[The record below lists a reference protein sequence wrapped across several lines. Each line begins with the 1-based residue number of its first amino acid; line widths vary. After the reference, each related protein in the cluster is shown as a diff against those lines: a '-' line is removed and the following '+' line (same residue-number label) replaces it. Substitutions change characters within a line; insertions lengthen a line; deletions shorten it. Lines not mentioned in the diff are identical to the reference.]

1 MTTPIVAPE
10 QRPKRQVSLSILLLT
25 PVIIWSTV
33 FPLSKLVLVAIPPT
47 SLAAL
52 RFSVGSICLLCYAA
66 YAFSSQELFASLQRR
81 WKTYLLLGFIGIF
94 LNNFLQNLGLN
105 LSTASSTSL
114 LGTTDPIFAVLL
126 SAAFLG
132 EPLTKRKVLGLFA
145 AFIGVYFVTTN
156 GQWFTDW
163 GQSSGNLLVIGAA
176 LSYSVYTILSKR
188 VLHHE
193 EPPIV
198 VAWTTAIGALGL
210 TVAALIMDRGQSW
223 GALTASHKLITAYL
237 SIVPTSVSVVAYFYL
252 LQRIQASQAAVTLFL
267 IPVFSIIWSVVLLRE
282 VLTPAM
288 LVGGVLIICGV
299 WLTMIKGK
307 SRVRPKELDKGDTTQ
322 GLGV

>member
-1 MTTPIVAPE
+1 MSNTAS
-10 QRPKRQVSLSILLLT
+10 QGRPKRETHLSVLLLT

-33 FPLSKLVLVAIPPT
+33 FPLSKLVLGAIPPT

-52 RFSVGSICLLCYAA
+52 RFSVGSVCLLGYAV
-66 YAFSSQELFASLQRR
+66 YVFSSQEVFASLRRR
-81 WKTYLLLGFIGIF
+81 WKTYLVLGFIGIF
-94 LNNFLQNLGLN
+94 MNNFLQNLGLN

-126 SAAFLG
+126 SAVILG
-132 EPLTKRKVLGLFA
+132 EPLTKRKVLGLLA

-176 LSYSVYTILSKR
+176 LSYSIYTILSKQ

-198 VAWTTAIGALGL
+198 VAWTTTIGALGL
-210 TVAALIMDRGQSW
+210 AVVALILDRGQSW
-223 GALTASHKLITAYL
+223 GTLTTSHKLIIAYL
-237 SIVPTSVSVVAYFYL
+237 SVVPTSVSVVAYFYL

-267 IPVFSIIWSVVLLRE
+267 IPVFSIIWSVALLGE

-288 LVGGVLIICGV
+288 IVGGVLIISGV
-299 WLTMIKGK
+299 WLTMIKGR
-307 SRVRPKELDKGDTTQ
+307 SAARPKAF
-322 GLGV
+322 

>member
-1 MTTPIVAPE
+1 MNTPNTASQE
-10 QRPKRQVSLSILLLT
+10 RPKRETPLSILLLT

-33 FPLSKLVLVAIPPT
+33 FPLSKLVLGAIPPT

-52 RFSVGSICLLCYAA
+52 RFSVGSVCLLWYVV
-66 YAFSSQELFASLQRR
+66 YAFSSQEVFASLKRR
-81 WKTYLLLGFIGIF
+81 WKTYLILGFIGIF
-94 LNNFLQNLGLN
+94 MNNFLQNLGLN

-132 EPLTKRKVLGLFA
+132 EPLTRRKVLGLLA
-145 AFIGVYFVTTN
+145 AFTGVYFVTTN

-176 LSYSVYTILSKR
+176 LSYSIYTILSKR

-198 VAWTTAIGALGL
+198 VAWTTTIGALGL
-210 TVAALIMDRGQSW
+210 VAAALIMDRGQSW
-223 GALTASHKLITAYL
+223 GALTTSNMLVTAYL
-237 SIVPTSVSVVAYFYL
+237 CVVPTSVSVVAYFYL
-252 LQRIQASQAAVTLFL
+252 LKRIQASQAAVTLFL
-267 IPVFSIIWSVVLLRE
+267 IPVFSIIWSVALLRE

-288 LVGGVLIICGV
+288 LIGGALIICGV
-299 WLTMIKGK
+299 WLTMVKGR
-307 SRVRPKELDKGDTTQ
+307 SRVLPKESEEGHTS
-322 GLGV
+322 

>member
-1 MTTPIVAPE
+1 MKRATPISV
-10 QRPKRQVSLSILLLT
+10 LLLT

-52 RFSVGSICLLCYAA
+52 RFSVGSLCLLGYAA
-66 YAFSSQELFASLQRR
+66 YAFSPQEMFASLKRR
-81 WKTYLLLGFIGIF
+81 WKTYILLGLIGIF
-94 LNNFLQNLGLN
+94 MNNFLQNLGLN

-132 EPLTKRKVLGLFA
+132 EPLTRRKVLGLLA

-163 GQSSGNLLVIGAA
+163 GQSTGNLLVIGAA
-176 LSYSVYTILSKR
+176 LSYSTYTILSKR
-188 VLHHE
+188 VLHYE

-198 VAWTTAIGALGL
+198 VAWTSTIGALGL
-210 TVAALIMDRGQSW
+210 VVAALIMDRGQSW
-223 GALTASHKLITAYL
+223 GALTSNHKLITAYL
-237 SIVPTSVSVVAYFYL
+237 CVVPTSVSVVAYFYL

-267 IPVFSIIWSVVLLRE
+267 IPVFSIIWSVALLGE

-288 LVGGVLIICGV
+288 IVGGTLIICGV
-299 WLTMIKGK
+299 WLTMIK
-307 SRVRPKELDKGDTTQ
+307 RRATARPSQEA
-322 GLGV
+322 GLVG